1 VGNKKDL
8 YNNRE
13 ISTEEGKYLA
23 QRLGVEFIETSA
35 KSNSNVEAAF
45 KSVVRQ
51 IKANK
56 GGMDRSGIGGGG
68 GGVGTGGGSGKKKKE
83 KKCVIL

>member
-1 VGNKKDL
+1 VGNKKDH
-8 YNNRE
+8 YSARE

-23 QRLGVEFIETSA
+23 QRLGVEFVETSA

-51 IKANK
+51 IKASK
-56 GGMDRSGIGGGG
+56 GLDSRGGGG
-68 GGVGTGGGSGKKKKE
+68 GGPGGGGGGAGVKRKKE